1 LASRRQSS
9 LKKSGQ
15 GSRATSTLK
24 HSSNQNGFRTRNKNR
39 SMVAAAVSIAK
50 AATEFRVQSE
60 DRVLGCEA
68 PAVLFAALIAVF
80 KEDWS
85 LSERLKSK

>member
-1 LASRRQSS
+1 
-9 LKKSGQ
+9 
-15 GSRATSTLK
+15 
-24 HSSNQNGFRTRNKNR
+24 
-39 SMVAAAVSIAK
+39 MVAAAVSIAK